1 MIKYKNKFSFFNEL
15 FVVFE
20 KSLFNFYYNKKFYKN
35 DYYLNVSDNI
45 IYYLNS
51 NINNLNTI
59 IDLVAYENNNKL
71 LKNDELLFYKIY
83 NYNKDIYY
91 SLFLK
96 KHYSNYKF
104 YKNLIWLERE
114 VIESFNYSFYNNND
128 QRNLLL
134 NYDFRTKILKKKNSL
149 ESLKSVK
156 SYYNNYLYNN
166 INKTVEL

>member
-1 MIKYKNKFSFFNEL
+1 LIKYKNKFSFFNEL

-35 DYYLNVSDNI
+35 DYYLNTSHNI

-51 NINNLNTI
+51 NVNNLNTI

-71 LKNDELLFYKIY
+71 LKNEELLFYKIY
-83 NYNKDIYY
+83 NYNKDVYC

-104 YKNLIWLERE
+104 YSNLI
-114 VIESFNYSFYNNND
+114 
-128 QRNLLL
+128 
-134 NYDFRTKILKKKNSL
+134 
-149 ESLKSVK
+149 
-156 SYYNNYLYNN
+156 
-166 INKTVEL
+166 